1 VYEGDFTHLA
11 RRRCEAAGNAD
22 DDLVQLFGRFE
33 VLKLCDDRADRV
45 FSALFDDLA
54 ALEFVWIDVA
64 DEFAQRV
71 EMFAPRDGLIVL
83 FDERNRQVCI
93 LQKRPIIQT
102 YHKSCNLSLMIEK
115 ILTPGQMLGERE
127 RLRAAGARLVFT
139 NGVFDLLHVG
149 HVRYLAQARALGDAL
164 VVAINSDRTVR
175 ELKGPDRPVFNE
187 AERAEILA
195 ALRYVDYV
203 TIFDDVSPRSLIAR
217 LLPDV
222 LVKGGDYGL
231 DQIHGR
237 EEVEAAGGKV
247 ISLPFVEGASTTSL
261 IDKMRK

>member
-1 VYEGDFTHLA
+1 
-11 RRRCEAAGNAD
+11 
-22 DDLVQLFGRFE
+22 
-33 VLKLCDDRADRV
+33 
-45 FSALFDDLA
+45 
-54 ALEFVWIDVA
+54 
-64 DEFAQRV
+64 
-71 EMFAPRDGLIVL
+71 
-83 FDERNRQVCI
+83 
-93 LQKRPIIQT
+93 
-102 YHKSCNLSLMIEK
+102 MIEK
-115 ILTPGQMLGERE
+115 IRTPAAMLAERE
-127 RLRAAGARLVFT
+127 RLRAAGSRLVFT

-149 HVRYLAQARALGDAL
+149 HVRYLTTARALGDAL

-195 ALRYVDYV
+195 ALRMVDYV
-203 TIFDDVSPRSLIAR
+203 TIFDDVSPRSLIAE

-247 ISLPFVEGASTTSL
+247 ISLPFVEGASTTTL
-261 IDKMRK
+261 IQRMKTTD